1 MAMFLESTNTQVE
14 APSLFEALAEL
25 TDVISDSAILNESIM
40 VADYKLEKELSALTE
55 EEGGDAA
62 KEEKKAG
69 FLDRV
74 KAKVKAMAKRAYEAI
89 MQVYNAVSAFISK
102 QVVRLKAALGAKTLQ
117 LPESFKNAPKLISA
131 IEKATNA
138 LGKDEFDAAYQEGL
152 AAYRAAAEK
161 GEGMKFL
168 ATDVA
173 KVETMAKAANERV
186 KKVAESLKAK
196 ASGASGMVRPAT
208 DTNGDKAG
216 SDASHVTSLNKAQR
230 QASKLASLSSKF
242 VHALFKATHG
252 ARGDAADKAAAA
264 KAEKEA
270 KAKK

>member
-1 MAMFLESTNTQVE
+1 MAMFLESANTQKVE

-25 TDVISDSAILNESIM
+25 TEVISDSAVLNESIM
-40 VADYKLEKELSALTE
+40 VADYKLEQQLSALTE
-55 EEGGDAA
+55 EEGGEAA

-69 FLDRV
+69 FLSNV
-74 KAKVKAMAKRAYEAI
+74 KEKVKAMAQRAYEAI
-89 MQVYNAVSAFISK
+89 MKVYNAVAAFISK
-102 QVVRLKAALGAKTLQ
+102 QIVRLKAALGAKTLE
-117 LPESFKNAPKLISA
+117 LPESFKNAPKLVSA
-131 IEKATNA
+131 IEKAANA

-161 GEGMKFL
+161 GEGAKFL

-173 KVETMAKAANERV
+173 KVEAMAKATNERV
-186 KKVAESLKAK
+186 KKVAESLKSK
-196 ASGASGMVRPAT
+196 AAAAGG
-208 DTNGDKAG
+208 GDA
-216 SDASHVTSLNKAQR
+216 AVVTTLNKAQR

>member
-1 MAMFLESTNTQVE
+1 MAMFLESANTQKVE

-40 VADYKLEKELSALTE
+40 VADYKLEKQLSALTE

-69 FLDRV
+69 FLGNV
-74 KAKVKAMAKRAYEAI
+74 KEKVKAMAQRAYEAI
-89 MQVYNAVSAFISK
+89 MKVYNAVSAFISK
-102 QVVRLKAALGAKTLQ
+102 QVVRLKAALGAKTLE
-117 LPESFKNAPKLISA
+117 LPESFKNAPKLVSA
-131 IEKATNA
+131 IEKAANA

-161 GEGMKFL
+161 GEGVKFL
-168 ATDVA
+168 ATDVS
-173 KVETMAKAANERV
+173 KVETMAKAANDRV
-186 KKVAESLKAK
+186 KKVAESLKSK
-196 ASGASGMVRPAT
+196 AASAGG
-208 DTNGDKAG
+208 GDA
-216 SDASHVTSLNKAQR
+216 AVVTTLNKAQR

-252 ARGDAADKAAAA
+252 ARGVAADKAA
-264 KAEKEA
+264 EA
-270 KAKK
+270 KAAKEADKK

>member
-1 MAMFLESTNTQVE
+1 MAMFLESANTQKVE

-25 TDVISDSAILNESIM
+25 TDVISDSAVLNESIM
-40 VADYKLEKELSALTE
+40 VADYKLEQQLSALTE
-55 EEGGDAA
+55 EEGGEAA
-62 KEEKKAG
+62 KEEKKAS
-69 FLDRV
+69 FLGNV
-74 KAKVKAMAKRAYEAI
+74 KEKVKAMAQRAYEAI
-89 MQVYNAVSAFISK
+89 MKVYNAVSAFISK
-102 QVVRLKAALGAKTLQ
+102 QIVRLKAALGAKTLE
-117 LPESFKNAPKLISA
+117 LPESFRNAPKLVSA
-131 IEKATNA
+131 IEKAANV

-161 GEGMKFL
+161 GEGAKFL

-173 KVETMAKAANERV
+173 KVENMAKAANDRV
-186 KKVAESLKAK
+186 KKVAESLKSK
-196 ASGASGMVRPAT
+196 AAA
-208 DTNGDKAG
+208 AG
-216 SDASHVTSLNKAQR
+216 SGDAAVVTTLNKAQR

>member
-1 MAMFLESTNTQVE
+1 MAMFLESANTQKVE
-14 APSLFEALAEL
+14 APTLFEALAEL

-40 VADYKLEKELSALTE
+40 VADYKLEKQLSTLTE

-69 FLDRV
+69 FLNNV
-74 KAKVKAMAKRAYEAI
+74 KEKVKAMAQRAYDAI
-89 MQVYNAVSAFISK
+89 MKVYNAVAEFISK
-102 QVVRLKAALGAKTLQ
+102 QIVRLKAALGAKTLQ
-117 LPESFKNAPKLISA
+117 LPESFKNAPKLVSA
-131 IEKATNA
+131 IEKAANA
-138 LGKDEFDAAYQEGL
+138 LGKDEFDSAYQEGI

-161 GEGMKFL
+161 GDSVKFL

-173 KVETMAKAANERV
+173 KVEAMAKAANERV

-196 ASGASGMVRPAT
+196 SAAAGG
-208 DTNGDKAG
+208 GDA
-216 SDASHVTSLNKAQR
+216 AIVTSLNKAQR

-252 ARGDAADKAAAA
+252 ARGAESDKAAAA

-270 KAKK
+270 KADKK

>member
-1 MAMFLESTNTQVE
+1 MAMFLESTNTQKVE

-25 TDVISDSAILNESIM
+25 TEVISDSAILNESIM
-40 VADYKLEKELSALTE
+40 IADYKLEKQLSALTE

-69 FLDRV
+69 FLEKV

-102 QVVRLKAALGAKTLQ
+102 QVVRLKAALGAKTLE
-117 LPESFKNAPKLISA
+117 LPESFKDAPKLISA
-131 IEKATNA
+131 IEKATKA

-161 GEGMKFL
+161 GEGTKFL

-173 KVETMAKAANERV
+173 KVEAMAKAANERV

-196 ASGASGMVRPAT
+196 AAA
-208 DTNGDKAG
+208 AG
-216 SDASHVTSLNKAQR
+216 SGDAAIITNLNKAQR

-252 ARGDAADKAAAA
+252 ARGAEADKAKAA
-264 KAEKEA
+264 KEA
-270 KAKK
+270 NKK